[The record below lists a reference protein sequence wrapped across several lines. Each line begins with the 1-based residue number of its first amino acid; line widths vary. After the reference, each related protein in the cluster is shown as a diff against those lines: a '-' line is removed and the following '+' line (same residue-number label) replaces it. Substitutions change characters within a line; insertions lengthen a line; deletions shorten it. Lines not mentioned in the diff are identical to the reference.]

1 MLVTGFD
8 DRQGCGYVLRTGS
21 ARHRARPGHAARA
34 SQRRRR
40 AGHAELAAALRDA
53 LVRNPVASLG
63 WNGPTV
69 PLTLEDAAVLAW
81 LRNNL
86 GGVLTVAG
94 GPRPTRAGGARPRG
108 ALGDGVPASGR
119 SS

>member
-1 MLVTGFD
+1 MAYSEWQLNRLRDALRAYHAYTPTEDATEPTPGTVPVRHNGVV
-8 DRQGCGYVLRTGS
+8 VLAT
-21 ARHRARPGHAARA
+21 P
-34 SQRRRR
+34 
-40 AGHAELAAALRDA
+40 ELAAALRDA

-69 PLTLEDAAVLAW
+69 PLTLEDATVLAW

-94 GPRPTRAGGARPRG
+94 GPQADTRRR
-108 ALGDGVPASGR
+108 R
-119 SS
+119 

>member
-8 DRQGCGYVLRTGS
+8 DRQGCGYVLRTGPH
-21 ARHRARPGHAARA
+21 ATEPAPGTQPVRHNGIVVLATP
-34 SQRRRR
+34 
-40 AGHAELAAALRDA
+40 ELAAALRDA

-69 PLTLEDAAVLAW
+69 PLTLEDATVLAW

-94 GPRPTRAGGARPRG
+94 GPQGDPR
-108 ALGDGVPASGR
+108 R
-119 SS
+119 RR